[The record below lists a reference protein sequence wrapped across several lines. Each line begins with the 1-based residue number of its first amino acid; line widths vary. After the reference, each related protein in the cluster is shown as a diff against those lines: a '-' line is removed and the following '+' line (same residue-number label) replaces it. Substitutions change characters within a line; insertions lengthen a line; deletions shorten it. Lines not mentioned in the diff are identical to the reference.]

1 MPDDSPQ
8 LEMLGNRAA
17 QVSVEVQEELAR
29 GCRSR
34 HHALVKCYEVSNLTP
49 KQVYGPLGL
58 TQSTFSRIISG
69 DAFLPHNMKG
79 EFMDLCGNLIPIRYD
94 VWKADHEMR
103 PVQSTLEKQLETT
116 RKELAQERLLN
127 RRLVEMYRGR

>member
-17 QVSVEVQEELAR
+17 QVSVDVQEELAR

-79 EFMDLCGNLIPIRYD
+79 DFMELCGNLIPIRYD
-94 VWKADHEMR
+94 VWTADHEMK
-103 PVQSTLEKQLETT
+103 PIQTGLEARVAQLEGD
-116 RKELAQERLLN
+116 LAFERQLN
-127 RRLVEMYRGR
+127 KRLMQRR